1 MSEDTKAV
9 GAGVV
14 KELRERTGA
23 GMMHCKKALEE
34 SGGDVEKA
42 IEFLRIKG
50 LSKAAKKADR
60 EANEGLVMSYIHPG
74 NRIGVLIEVNCETDF
89 VARTDEFQALVR
101 NLAMHVA
108 AASPLGVNKE
118 DISTD
123 LLEKEKEVFKAQALE
138 EGKPAAVIDKIIA
151 GRIEKFYAEAAL
163 MEQVYVRD
171 NEKRVKDLVNE
182 AISKLGENIK
192 VARFAR
198 FQLGQ

>member
-14 KELRERTGA
+14 KELRERTGT
-23 GMMHCKKALEE
+23 GMMDCKKALEE